1 MLKFYGIKN
10 CNSVKKAIDYLNF
23 KQIEFEFLDIKKLD
37 EQTLD
42 FCLSKRSVLE
52 LVNTAGMSARKL
64 GLNKDKLQNLN
75 QDEIKT
81 MILQNPTLIK
91 RPLIIKDD
99 EVFIAKEY
107 EGFD

>member
-10 CNSVKKAIDYLNF
+10 CNSVKKAMDYLNS

-37 EQTLD
+37 EETLN
-42 FCLSKRSVLE
+42 FWFSKRSVLE

-64 GLNKDKLQNLN
+64 GLNKEKLQNLN
-75 QDEIKT
+75 QDEIKV

-91 RPLIIKDD
+91 RPLIVKDD
-99 EVFIAKEY
+99 EVFVAKEY
-107 EGFD
+107 ESF

>member
-10 CNSVKKAIDYLNF
+10 CNSVKKAIDYLNS

-42 FCLSKRSVLE
+42 FWLSKRSVLE

-107 EGFD
+107 ESF

>member
-10 CNSVKKAIDYLNF
+10 CNSVKKAMDYLNS

-37 EQTLD
+37 EETLG
-42 FCLSKRSVLE
+42 FWLSKRSVLE
-52 LVNTAGMSARKL
+52 LVNTAGMSARNL
-64 GLNKDKLQNLN
+64 GLNKEKLQNLD
-75 QDEIKT
+75 QDKIKV
-81 MILQNPTLIK
+81 MILQSPTLIK

-107 EGFD
+107 ESF

>member
-10 CNSVKKAIDYLNF
+10 CNSVKKAMDYLNS

-37 EQTLD
+37 EETLD
-42 FCLSKRSVLE
+42 FWLSKRSVLE

-64 GLNKDKLQNLN
+64 GLNKEKLQNLN
-75 QDEIKT
+75 QDEIKA
-81 MILQNPTLIK
+81 MILESPTLIK
-91 RPLIIKDD
+91 RPLIVKDD

-107 EGFD
+107 ESF

>member
-10 CNSVKKAIDYLNF
+10 CNSVKKAMDYLNS

-37 EQTLD
+37 EETLD
-42 FCLSKRSVLE
+42 FWLSKRSVLE

-64 GLNKDKLQNLN
+64 GLNKEKFQNLN
-75 QDEIKT
+75 QDEIKA
-81 MILQNPTLIK
+81 MILESPTLIK
-91 RPLIIKDD
+91 RPLIVKDD

-107 EGFD
+107 ESF

>member
-1 MLKFYGIKN
+1 MKFYGIKN

-42 FCLSKRSVLE
+42 FWLSKRNVLE

>member
-10 CNSVKKAIDYLNF
+10 CNSVKKAMDYLNS

-37 EQTLD
+37 EETLG
-42 FCLSKRSVLE
+42 FWLSKRSVLE

-64 GLNKDKLQNLN
+64 GLNKEKLQNLD
-75 QDEIKT
+75 QDKIKV
-81 MILQNPTLIK
+81 MILQSPTLIK
-91 RPLIIKDD
+91 RPLIVKDD

-107 EGFD
+107 ESF

>member
-1 MLKFYGIKN
+1 MKFYGIKN
-10 CNSVKKAIDYLNF
+10 CNSVKKAIDYLNS

-42 FCLSKRSVLE
+42 FWLSKRSVLE

-64 GLNKDKLQNLN
+64 GLNKEKLQNLN
-75 QDEIKT
+75 QDETKA

-91 RPLIIKDD
+91 RPLIVKND

-107 EGFD
+107 ESF

>member
-10 CNSVKKAIDYLNF
+10 CNSVKKAMDYLNS

-37 EQTLD
+37 EETLY
-42 FCLSKRSVLE
+42 FWLSKRSVLE

-64 GLNKDKLQNLN
+64 GLNKEKLQNLN
-75 QDEIKT
+75 QDEIKA
-81 MILQNPTLIK
+81 MILESPTLIK
-91 RPLIIKDD
+91 RPLIVKDD

-107 EGFD
+107 ESF